1 MKSSTAPGTGLGK
14 LVSTLPRL
22 WAFTPAAVG
31 ESIAHRRRPT
41 AFRRWAC
48 AAPRAGRVG
57 AASCAGG
64 FPVAALLGARI
75 VVGRAVRNLRQQSE
89 QRARN
94 SDRMGVAQRL
104 SSVPVTLDFG
114 GAFRAERDV
123 MRRAQVGVH
132 SQLPVDKGRTGLD
145 RQMLGRAELP
155 WSTDRRIVLRG
166 ELGGEPGERSAE
178 DMSPLDYHQLLS
190 ASCVFTR
197 DYLEC
202 SALTDAEHP

>member
-1 MKSSTAPGTGLGK
+1 MKSSTAPRTGLAK

-22 WAFTPAAVG
+22 WAVSPATVG
-31 ESIAHRRRPT
+31 KSIAHRRRPT
-41 AFRRWAC
+41 PFRRWAGVSPC
-48 AAPRAGRVG
+48 ARVG
-57 AASCAGG
+57 AAPCAVSLPLAGL
-64 FPVAALLGARI
+64 PSPRV

-94 SDRMGVAQRL
+94 SDRVGVAQRL
-104 SSVPVTLDFG
+104 ASVTVTVDFG

-123 MRRAQVGVH
+123 MRRTQVSVH
-132 SQLPVDKGRTGLD
+132 SQLTIDKCGNGLD

-178 DMSPLDYHQLLS
+178 DMSPLDHHQLLS
-190 ASCVFTR
+190 ASCRV
-197 DYLEC
+197 C
-202 SALTDAEHP
+202 AALPRM